1 MQKRNKVLAGVLTGA
16 LVLSAGPMALA
27 ATANYNDSS
36 VTGSS
41 AAWQDWVKE
50 WETVAADYTKVSL
63 TPGAD
68 ETQLNFAWY
77 SKTESGKAATPVV
90 HFGTDKDHLTAF
102 TGKAAQVDDSLT
114 DGVAYDYNHVT
125 VTGLEANTT
134 YYYTVEKNGV
144 QSEVQEYKTG
154 SFDSVKMLYVG
165 DPQIGASK
173 GQPQNGEA
181 LTAGSGAANTAAR
194 NDAFAWN
201 RTLEIATAQNPGVNF
216 IISAGDQVNKTGQ
229 AKEEEYAGYLSP
241 AVLAGLPVATTI
253 GNHDSLNPDYTYHF
267 NNPNATEN
275 GKTLTAFTGKAA
287 QVDDSL
293 TDGVAYDY
301 NHVTVTGLEA
311 NTTYYYTVEKNGV
324 QSEVQEYKTGS
335 FDSVK
340 MLYVGDPQIGASK
353 GQPQNGEALTAGS
366 GAANTAARNDAF
378 AWNRTL
384 EIATAQNPGVNFIIS
399 AGDQVNK
406 TGQAKEEEYAGYL
419 SPAVLAGLPVATT
432 IGNHDSLNP
441 DYTYH
446 FNNPNAT
453 ENGKT
458 QAGGDY
464 YYSYGAG
471 LFIVLNTNNYNV
483 AEHEK
488 TIQEAIASA
497 PDAAWRVVTI
507 HQDIYGTGLDHSDTD
522 GMILRTQLTPIFDKY
537 DIDVV
542 LQGHDHT
549 YSRSKLLYGDGQTHG
564 TYEFRLNADGSDY
577 DWDNAFNTQTDEKIP
592 LYPEEGDTA
601 GTALHNAFQ
610 ADNGC
615 YTIEDTTGNTV
626 VNPKGT
632 LYMTAN
638 SASGSKFYELIPTQQ
653 DYIAERSQN
662 WLPSYSVI
670 DMDSDSFS
678 ITTYQITAEGKVE
691 AIDDTFTIE
700 KTAAPSSINTLEAG
714 GVTYYR
720 LRDVAAAVSGQDNQ
734 FNVSW
739 DNGVVITT
747 GAAYADA
754 VPAGAPASGSA
765 VTLTLTVDGKS
776 VTTPAVLANGNYYLP
791 ASFYGTLGVTPAA

>member
-36 VTGSS
+36 VTGGS

-50 WETVAADYTKVSL
+50 WETVATDYTKVSL

-102 TGKAAQVDDSLT
+102 TGKAAQVDNSLT

-173 GQPQNGEA
+173 GQPQSGE
-181 LTAGSGAANTAAR
+181 
-194 NDAFAWN
+194 
-201 RTLEIATAQNPGVNF
+201 
-216 IISAGDQVNKTGQ
+216 
-229 AKEEEYAGYLSP
+229 
-241 AVLAGLPVATTI
+241 VLA
-253 GNHDSLNPDYTYHF
+253 
-267 NNPNATEN
+267 
-275 GKTLTAFTGKAA
+275 
-287 QVDDSL
+287 
-293 TDGVAYDY
+293 
-301 NHVTVTGLEA
+301 
-311 NTTYYYTVEKNGV
+311 
-324 QSEVQEYKTGS
+324 
-335 FDSVK
+335 
-340 MLYVGDPQIGASK
+340 AS
-353 GQPQNGEALTAGS
+353 S

-601 GTALHNAFQ
+601 STALHDAFQ

-662 WLPSYSVI
+662 WLPSYSGI
-670 DMDSDSFS
+670 EMDDDSFT
-678 ITTYQITAEGKVE
+678 IDTYQITADGQVE
-691 AIDDTFTIE
+691 AIDQTFTIE
-700 KTAAPSSINTLEAG
+700 KQENAPETPVEAQPMTRADAVQALYEDAGSPAASGSSFT
-714 GVTYYR
+714 
-720 LRDVAAAVSGQDNQ
+720 DVSGD
-734 FNVSW
+734 
-739 DNGVVITT
+739 
-747 GAAYADA
+747 AAYAQAVAWAAQNGIAAGNGDGTFAPNAPVTREQLAVMVSRYAALQGRALSAGQDA
-754 VPAGAPASGSA
+754 LNACSDAASVSGWAQSSVAQVLNGGLLTAENGQFAPKATA
-765 VTLTLTVDGKS
+765 MTDE
-776 VTTPAVLANGNYYLP
+776 LANAL
-791 ASFYGTLGVTPAA
+791 AQL

>member
-1 MQKRNKVLAGVLTGA
+1 
-16 LVLSAGPMALA
+16 
-27 ATANYNDSS
+27 
-36 VTGSS
+36 
-41 AAWQDWVKE
+41 
-50 WETVAADYTKVSL
+50 
-63 TPGAD
+63 
-68 ETQLNFAWY
+68 
-77 SKTESGKAATPVV
+77 
-90 HFGTDKDHLTAF
+90 
-102 TGKAAQVDDSLT
+102 
-114 DGVAYDYNHVT
+114 
-125 VTGLEANTT
+125 
-134 YYYTVEKNGV
+134 
-144 QSEVQEYKTG
+144 
-154 SFDSVKMLYVG
+154 
-165 DPQIGASK
+165 
-173 GQPQNGEA
+173 
-181 LTAGSGAANTAAR
+181 
-194 NDAFAWN
+194 WN

-275 GKTLTAFTGKAA
+275 G
-287 QVDDSL
+287 
-293 TDGVAYDY
+293 
-301 NHVTVTGLEA
+301 E
-311 NTTYYYTVEKNGV
+311 
-324 QSEVQEYKTGS
+324 
-335 FDSVK
+335 
-340 MLYVGDPQIGASK
+340 
-353 GQPQNGEALTAGS
+353 
-366 GAANTAARNDAF
+366 
-378 AWNRTL
+378 
-384 EIATAQNPGVNFIIS
+384 
-399 AGDQVNK
+399 
-406 TGQAKEEEYAGYL
+406 
-419 SPAVLAGLPVATT
+419 
-432 IGNHDSLNP
+432 
-441 DYTYH
+441 
-446 FNNPNAT
+446 
-453 ENGKT
+453 T

-678 ITTYQITAEGKVE
+678 ITTYQITAEDKVE

-754 VPAGAPASGSA
+754 VPAAAPASGSA

-776 VTTPAVLANGNYYLP
+776 VNTPAVLANGNYYLP